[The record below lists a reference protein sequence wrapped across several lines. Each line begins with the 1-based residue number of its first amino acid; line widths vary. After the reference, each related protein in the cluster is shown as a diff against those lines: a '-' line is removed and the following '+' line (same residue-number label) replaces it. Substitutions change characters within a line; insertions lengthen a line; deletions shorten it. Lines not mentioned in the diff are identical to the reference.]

1 MEVMRIPRLDDLRGS
16 FVIIASFIIMFSV
29 QAQII
34 KRINSSHISVGLTAD
49 EQHFPGIICI
59 VDMSLTDYISLKG
72 H

>member
-1 MEVMRIPRLDDLRGS
+1 
-16 FVIIASFIIMFSV
+16 MFSV

-59 VDMSLTDYISLKG
+59 VDMSLTDYISVKG